1 MLGFGK
7 AMGISTRPRRIDVV
21 DIPLFLNCPDI
32 FAGSIL
38 LSCAELFT
46 VIGINTSL
54 YSTPWL
60 GPLKLIKRPRRLLDH
75 LR

>member
-7 AMGISTRPRRIDVV
+7 VMGISTRVDVV
-21 DIPLFLNCPDI
+21 DIPLFFNCLDI

-54 YSTPWL
+54 Y
-60 GPLKLIKRPRRLLDH
+60 
-75 LR
+75 

>member
-21 DIPLFLNCPDI
+21 DIPLFFNCLDI

-54 YSTPWL
+54 Y
-60 GPLKLIKRPRRLLDH
+60 
-75 LR
+75 

>member
-7 AMGISTRPRRIDVV
+7 AMGVSTRPRRIDVV
-21 DIPLFLNCPDI
+21 DIPLFFNYLDI

-46 VIGINTSL
+46 VTGINTSL
-54 YSTPWL
+54 Y
-60 GPLKLIKRPRRLLDH
+60 
-75 LR
+75 

>member
-7 AMGISTRPRRIDVV
+7 AMGISTRPRLIDAV
-21 DIPLFLNCPDI
+21 DIPLFFNCLDI
-32 FAGSIL
+32 FDGSIL

-54 YSTPWL
+54 Y
-60 GPLKLIKRPRRLLDH
+60 
-75 LR
+75 